1 MNDTD
6 TVLVGLRADW
16 SAAHTQAKAIIDNPA
31 SSAPDLVRAEKLFDR
46 ADALGVQITERKATL
61 DQIDSLKSRHS
72 AGDTWAS
79 QPQRGLPFNGQSGDN
94 KNGRIETGLSEI
106 DKRKMSGGFQSIG
119 HFCWA
124 QVKSGRDGRGEPAAL
139 LAMKDWADL
148 QMKAP
153 TGMFEVSD
161 PDGGSLVPP
170 QFSNNIYE
178 RVVATNQILS
188 YLSPIPIAGNSMT
201 LNAVKQDSR
210 VDGSR
215 GGGVLGYWPA
225 EAAQYTSTHAQLRK
239 IEMRL
244 HKLIVMT
251 PVTDELMNDSPV
263 AMGTFVSSMATKEI
277 NFKINDALV
286 NGGGDG
292 IPLGVHNAN
301 SKITVT
307 AVSGQGANT
316 FIYQNVLSMFARV
329 TAGQRGSLIWLYNQ
343 DVEPQLLQ
351 LYMPTGTAA
360 GVALFTPNSQGP
372 GFKLQGAPALV
383 IEQCQSL
390 GTAGDVIAFATDG
403 YACIT
408 KGGLES
414 FMSMH
419 LRFDYDEQVFKWRFR
434 LDGQPYDDVALT
446 PYKGTNTTSSIVELS
461 STRT

>member
-1 MNDTD
+1 
-6 TVLVGLRADW
+6 
-16 SAAHTQAKAIIDNPA
+16 
-31 SSAPDLVRAEKLFDR
+31 
-46 ADALGVQITERKATL
+46 
-61 DQIDSLKSRHS
+61 
-72 AGDTWAS
+72 
-79 QPQRGLPFNGQSGDN
+79 
-94 KNGRIETGLSEI
+94 
-106 DKRKMSGGFQSIG
+106 
-119 HFCWA
+119 
-124 QVKSGRDGRGEPAAL
+124 
-139 LAMKDWADL
+139 
-148 QMKAP
+148 
-153 TGMFEVSD
+153 
-161 PDGGSLVPP
+161 
-170 QFSNNIYE
+170 
-178 RVVATNQILS
+178 
-188 YLSPIPIAGNSMT
+188 
-201 LNAVKQDSR
+201 
-210 VDGSR
+210 
-215 GGGVLGYWPA
+215 
-225 EAAQYTSTHAQLRK
+225 
-239 IEMRL
+239 
-244 HKLIVMT
+244 
-251 PVTDELMNDSPV
+251 
-263 AMGTFVSSMATKEI
+263 MATKEI